1 MFVRQLLPIAAI
13 VLVAGGAQAQQ
24 ASVQPVGIAAGVR
37 GTIALTPR
45 GAAAGYAVRTG
56 QPIHV
61 GERVR
66 SGPDGSMQII
76 LLDETVFT
84 IGPNSDIVIDNFGFD
99 PRSGN
104 GRVDATIGAGAFK
117 FVTGKVAQNKPENM
131 NVRVPTAI
139 MGVRGTI
146 VYGVADARQA
156 IIALGGPGS
165 QREGNDRIGAVA
177 VRTLGGL
184 AEVRRAG
191 YAAFVNGTL
200 APEVR
205 VLDATTQQR
214 ILGALGAVQQAALQS
229 QQQQQAAGGGGSGG
243 RQGSGGRRSGNGNG
257 GGGDGGIGDAAADA
271 SSAGT
276 EGAARALVQVQD
288 QRNRT
293 NTVVVPTFAING
305 QTQFSEI
312 NGLTGIATFANPG
325 NALAGLVGTN
335 GGNGT
340 YDFSLSVNL
349 GNRTLSGQ
357 FSNINIATPG
367 AGNTIT
373 NGTLTIP
380 VTSYSAFTNAQLL
393 KFSGVSAF
401 TGSCGGGNTCTG
413 DVQLFNG
420 ASRAPNS
427 VSYRLTVDNAG
438 DTSRSATLTTTRQ

>member
-1 MFVRQLLPIAAI
+1 MALA
-13 VLVAGGAQAQQ
+13 AGGAQAQQ
-24 ASVQPVGIAAGVR
+24 AAVQPVGIAAGVR

-84 IGPNSDIVIDNFGFD
+84 IGPNSDIVIDNFGYD

-165 QREGNDRIGAVA
+165 QREGNDRIGAVN
-177 VRTLGGL
+177 VRTLGGQ
-184 AEVRRAG
+184 ADVRRSG

-200 APEVR
+200 APEIR
-205 VLDATTQQR
+205 LLDAATQQR

-229 QQQQQAAGGGGSGG
+229 QQQQQAAGSGGSGG

-257 GGGDGGIGDAAADA
+257 NGGGDGGGDVAADA
-271 SSAGT
+271 SSAGVQA
-276 EGAARALVQVQD
+276 AARAAVTLQD
-288 QRNRT
+288 QRNKANV
-293 NTVVVPTFAING
+293 NTVPAFTTNAFTRFQEV
-305 QTQFSEI
+305 
-312 NGLTGIATFANPG
+312 NGLTGTANFVANG
-325 NALAGLVGTN
+325 NTLANLSGT
-335 GGNGT
+335 GGTGT

-349 GNRTLSGQ
+349 GNRSFSGQ
-357 FSNINIATPG
+357 FSNINIAGG
-367 AGNTIT
+367 AGNAVT

-380 VTSYSAFTNAQLL
+380 VTSYAGFTNTQQLT
-393 KFSGVSAF
+393 FSSLNANAF
-401 TGSCGGGNTCTG
+401 TGACGGGNTCTG
-413 DVQLFNG
+413 EIALRNSAV
-420 ASRAPNS
+420 RAADTVN
-427 VSYRLTVDNAG
+427 YRLTVDNAG
-438 DTSRSATLTTTRQ
+438 DTSRSATLNTTRQ

>member
-1 MFVRQLLPIAAI
+1 MFVRHLLPVAAA
-13 VLVAGGAQAQQ
+13 VLFAGPAVAQSQQ

-165 QREGNDRIGAVA
+165 QREGNDRIGAVN
-177 VRTLGGL
+177 VRTLGGQ
-184 AEVRRAG
+184 ADVRRSG
-191 YAAFVNGTL
+191 YAAFVNGTQ
-200 APEVR
+200 APEIR
-205 VLDATTQQR
+205 LLDAATQQR
-214 ILGALGAVQQAALQS
+214 ILGALGAVQQAALQA
-229 QQQQQAAGGGGSGG
+229 QQQQAANNSNGGG

-271 SSAGT
+271 ASAGA
-276 EGAARALVQVQD
+276 EGAARALVQLQD
-288 QRNRT
+288 QRNKANT
-293 NTVVVPTFAING
+293 NAVPAFTANAATRF
-305 QTQFSEI
+305 QEI
-312 NGLTGIATFANPG
+312 NGLTGTATFAANG
-325 NALAGLVGTN
+325 NALTNFAGTGGT
-335 GGNGT
+335 GT

-357 FSNINIATPG
+357 FSNINIASVG
-367 AGNTIT
+367 AGNPVT

-380 VTSYSAFTNAQLL
+380 VTSYAGFTSGQLL
-393 KFSGVSAF
+393 NFSGASAF
-401 TGSCGGGNTCTG
+401 TGACGGANTCTG
-413 DVQLFNG
+413 NVQLFNG
-420 ASRAPNS
+420 ASQAANS
-427 VSYRLTVDNAG
+427 VNYRLTVDNAG
-438 DTSRSATLTTTRQ
+438 DTSRSATLNTVRQ